1 MEPDAARLVMNTTTI
16 ERAVFHVEQ
25 AMIKAVIFDVDGTLV
40 DSVDNHA
47 QSWQAWRTGRTA
59 AARA

>member
-1 MEPDAARLVMNTTTI
+1 MNTTTI